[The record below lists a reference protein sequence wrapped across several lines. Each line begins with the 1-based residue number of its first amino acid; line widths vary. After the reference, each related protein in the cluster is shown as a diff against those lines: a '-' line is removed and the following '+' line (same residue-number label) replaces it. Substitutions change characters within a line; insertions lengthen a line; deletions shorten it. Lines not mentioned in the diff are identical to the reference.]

1 MGKAGKASGIGNRL
15 APKRFLVFLALFAGG
30 LAAMRA
36 GLPAA
41 GWADALAMAFDGA
54 AAVFLISLVPLLRD
68 SDQAA
73 IRAHATLNDAN
84 RAIILLVTTLLTVIV
99 MAALAGEMAGAR
111 AGDLVAL
118 VKLVGTLMT
127 IWLFANGVY
136 ALHYAHA
143 FYTQAPGTGGDAA
156 GLDFPGTKTPF
167 YGDFAYF
174 AFTLAMTF
182 QTSDV
187 AITARPI
194 RRIVLLHCFAAFVF
208 NIGVIAFTISVL
220 SG

>member
-1 MGKAGKASGIGNRL
+1 MSRKTKTAGIGNRV
-15 APKRFLVFLALFAGG
+15 APKRFLVFLVLFVAG

-36 GLPAA
+36 GLPTAS
-41 GWADALAMAFDGA
+41 WADALAMAFDGA
-54 AAVFLISLVPLLRD
+54 AAVFLVSLVPLLRD

-73 IRAHATLNDAN
+73 IRAHAALNDAN

-99 MAALAGEMAGAR
+99 MAALTGEMNGAR
-111 AGDLVAL
+111 GGDLVAL
-118 VKLVGTLMT
+118 AKLVGTLIA
-127 IWLFANGVY
+127 IWLFANSVY

-143 FYTQAPGTGGDAA
+143 FYTQEPGTGGDAA

-194 RRIVLLHCFAAFVF
+194 RRVVLLHCFVAFVF